1 MLGPLRPNITPWL
14 TAELVDYLATCEIH
28 SLADFCDAE
37 PAYLAMKTRLPID
50 RIRESRNLIM
60 ASVEAHRINGLDI
73 FRNQL
78 GQVWDHHF
86 FEFIFLRFSLG

>member
-1 MLGPLRPNITPWL
+1 MLGPLKPNITPWL

-37 PAYLAMKTRLPID
+37 PAYLAMKTRLSID
-50 RIRESRNLIM
+50 RIRESRNLIL
-60 ASVEAHRINGLDI
+60 ASVEAHRVNGLDL

-78 GQVWDHHF
+78 GQVRDQRSSGSIF
-86 FEFIFLRFSLG
+86 F